1 LRREIARYN
10 HPVHARGN
18 AASGEAAER
27 GFTLIELMVV
37 IAIVGLLAVAA
48 LVFVNPRSFA
58 ATSRGYAQE
67 VASLCDSVRQRAV
80 ASRTYQK
87 LEVQDDQI
95 IHWQGD
101 TTGMTPPTDWSYVGT
116 TPVPSEVRIAST
128 SDVTHIE
135 PGDSVPSEGA
145 GLPAEIDFAPD
156 GSATAATI
164 FVTDSADENKARVA
178 IYRATGSA
186 YAYYEW

>member
-1 LRREIARYN
+1 MDPRC
-10 HPVHARGN
+10 
-18 AASGEAAER
+18 
-27 GFTLIELMVV
+27 GFTLIEMMVV
-37 IAIVGLLAVAA
+37 IAIIGLLSAVA

-67 VASLCDSVRQRAV
+67 IASLCDSVRQRAV
-80 ASRTYQK
+80 ASRAYQK
-87 LEVQDDQI
+87 LEVTGDQI
-95 IHWQGD
+95 IHWQAS
-101 TTGMTPPTDWSYVGT
+101 TTGMTEPTDWDYVGT
-116 TPVPSEVRIAST
+116 TPVPSEVRVAST
-128 SDVTHIE
+128 SDRTHIN
-135 PGDSVPSEGA
+135 PDDGVPAEGA

>member
-1 LRREIARYN
+1 MR
-10 HPVHARGN
+10 
-18 AASGEAAER
+18 AAPEEAADPR
-27 GFTLIELMVV
+27 CGFTLIEMMVV
-37 IAIVGLLAVAA
+37 IAIIGVLAAAA

-67 VASLCDSVRQRAV
+67 IASLCDSVRQRAV

-87 LEVQDDQI
+87 LEVQDGQI

-128 SDVTHIE
+128 DDSTHIA
-135 PGDSVPSEGA
+135 PNASVPVEGT

-164 FVTDSADENKARVA
+164 FVTDSADENKARIA

>member
-1 LRREIARYN
+1 
-10 HPVHARGN
+10 
-18 AASGEAAER
+18 
-27 GFTLIELMVV
+27 MV
-37 IAIVGLLAVAA
+37 IAIIGLLAVSA
-48 LVFVNPRSFA
+48 LVFVRPRSFA

-67 VASLCDSVRQRAV
+67 IASLVDSVRQRAV

-87 LEVQDDQI
+87 LEVRGDQI
-95 IHWQGD
+95 IHWQGT
-101 TTGMTPPTDWSYVGT
+101 TTGMTPPTDWSLVGT

-128 SDVTHIE
+128 SDRTHIQ
-135 PGDSVPSEGA
+135 PDDSVPAEGA

-164 FVTDSADENKARVA
+164 FVTDSADENKARIA

>member
-1 LRREIARYN
+1 VR
-10 HPVHARGN
+10 
-18 AASGEAAER
+18 AASGAAADSR
-27 GFTLIELMVV
+27 CGFTLIEMMVV
-37 IAIVGLLAVAA
+37 IAIIGVLAAVA

-80 ASRTYQK
+80 ASRTFQK
-87 LEVQDDQI
+87 LEVQDSQI
-95 IHWQGD
+95 IHWQGN

-128 SDVTHIE
+128 DDRTHIQAD
-135 PGDSVPSEGA
+135 DSVPTEGT

-156 GSATAATI
+156 GTATAATV

-178 IYRATGSA
+178 VYRASGSA
-186 YAYYEW
+186 YSYYEW

>member
-1 LRREIARYN
+1 M
-10 HPVHARGN
+10 
-18 AASGEAAER
+18 
-27 GFTLIELMVV
+27 MVV
-37 IAIVGLLAVAA
+37 IAIIGILAVAA

-67 VASLCDSVRQRAV
+67 IASLCDSVRQRAV

-87 LEVQDDQI
+87 LEVQGDEI

-101 TTGMTPPTDWSYVGT
+101 TTGMTPPDDWSLVGT
-116 TPVPSEVRIAST
+116 TPVPAEVVIAST
-128 SDVTHIE
+128 SDRTHIQAD
-135 PGDSVPSEGA
+135 DSVPTVGT
-145 GLPAEIDFAPD
+145 GLPVEIDFAPD
-156 GSATAATI
+156 GTATAATI